1 MKEQPPTIF
10 NATTK
15 ELTDVTIVL
24 TVALMFLITL
34 VYVVLTGHRPSVE
47 FVAVA
52 GVITFTTMWVSVF
65 ITAVAYRNGFDS
77 KDGEDDDFE

>member
-47 FVAVA
+47 FVAVT
-52 GVITFTTMWVSVF
+52 GMITFTTMWVSVF

-77 KDGEDDDFE
+77 KDEEDDDFE